1 MLHVYF
7 NVIMAIRRKY
17 LYWTRS
23 VKITGA
29 LRLTCLISIL
39 LFPGDT
45 VQIAESL
52 GIRWTN
58 RPFQEYK
65 VLLQAAQGR
74 YRGTRRKTLER
85 YVTTINSHPTDLI
98 VRDIIIRKA
107 SLRKNSDTRCHSHG
121 YLIFIARCPKKYIQ
135 IRFAILRFI
144 TKVQI

>member
-1 MLHVYF
+1 MPHVHF
-7 NVIMAIRRKY
+7 NIIVVIKVIG
-17 LYWTRS
+17 
-23 VKITGA
+23 VF
-29 LRLTCLISIL
+29 RLICLMNIL
-39 LFPGDT
+39 LFPGDN

-65 VLLQAAQGR
+65 VFLQAAQGR

-98 VRDIIIRKA
+98 VRDIIIQRA

-121 YLIFIARCPKKYIQ
+121 YLIFIAKHPKKYIQ
-135 IRFAILRFI
+135 IRFAILHFI